1 MNDKLDQLK
10 KQVLSNKIDNTEN
23 EEFIEEEFVT
33 EMAIAAYPAMLSHT
47 GEPIND
53 PSNSQ
58 GKVRVLFK
66 RNENKELEKLYVSI
80 NNSIQNVNE
89 SYEMTDMSIEPINE
103 EDIPLMSVNDKEY
116 VIPTGYKDC
125 SVKNNLTKL
134 LDTIINSD
142 RSIIE
147 KYSVKKTDQEEY
159 TKVNHLLKLL
169 NHINIGIIEGNIDNY
184 VINEDWFGNSDIVY
198 EITELKMDDTT
209 FTEPTKVDYSSYNN
223 DTESVKQSKLNL
235 LKEVFARNCPDK
247 YEYIDQVERDNV
259 KHIFGFK
266 TTSESVIRAYTNY
279 LAFILFK
286 YILGYDA
293 KLLLFTYPNE
303 DDDFE
308 LVPYYHSVDNDEN
321 SSYNRAEFNMFN
333 YEEGSASMRTYDSME
348 HMIEDTLGS
357 YREHVKAFILKDLP
371 ESVWQYDIIPGRP
384 NSLMRDLLNR
394 LLSDEN
400 LFVSINSLKEDVD
413 MIVNEA
419 VNIADV
425 RKKVMDKITKVY
437 TYLDRTGE
445 NLNYQL
451 GYWNSMSDVKFMKEM
466 KAFLNDEKAN
476 FTLEVLPN
484 KNEPS
489 LKDIKDALKS
499 IGVPENEYVYFP
511 HLGGIR
517 TKHKVPV
524 GYVHI
529 KRLQQILSKKNT
541 YTLDISKRNAKTGQ
555 VTGESQIARIS
566 DLETTALTAIGA
578 ESALKEFLG
587 PRADDSRAKNKM
599 YADIGNFGYVSQA
612 DIPNSLEEKQ
622 TLNTVSDY
630 LTAAGLDNDLLT
642 DNRVLELIKT
652 LV

>member
-66 RNENKELEKLYVSI
+66 KNENKELEKLYVSI

-116 VIPTGYKDC
+116 VIPTGYKEC

-134 LDTIINSD
+134 LDDIINSD
-142 RSIIE
+142 KSIIE
-147 KYSVKKTDQEEY
+147 KYSVKKADQEEY

-198 EITELKMDDTT
+198 EVTELKMDDTT

-235 LKEVFARNCPDK
+235 LREVFARNCPDK

-259 KHIFGFK
+259 KYIFGFK

-293 KLLLFTYPNE
+293 KLLVFTYPNE
-303 DDDFE
+303 GDDFE

-321 SSYNRAEFNMFN
+321 SSYTRAEFNMFN

-384 NSLMRDLLNR
+384 NSLMRDLLSR

-400 LFVSINSLKEDVD
+400 LFISINSLKEDVD
-413 MIVNEA
+413 MVVNEA

-451 GYWNSMSDVKFMKEM
+451 GYWNSMSDTKFMKEM
-466 KAFLNDEKAN
+466 KAFLDDEKAN

-529 KRLQQILSKKNT
+529 KRL
-541 YTLDISKRNAKTGQ
+541 
-555 VTGESQIARIS
+555 
-566 DLETTALTAIGA
+566 
-578 ESALKEFLG
+578 
-587 PRADDSRAKNKM
+587 RAKR
-599 YADIGNFGYVSQA
+599 YAERYRSISRIV
-612 DIPNSLEEKQ
+612 
-622 TLNTVSDY
+622 
-630 LTAAGLDNDLLT
+630 
-642 DNRVLELIKT
+642 
-652 LV
+652 